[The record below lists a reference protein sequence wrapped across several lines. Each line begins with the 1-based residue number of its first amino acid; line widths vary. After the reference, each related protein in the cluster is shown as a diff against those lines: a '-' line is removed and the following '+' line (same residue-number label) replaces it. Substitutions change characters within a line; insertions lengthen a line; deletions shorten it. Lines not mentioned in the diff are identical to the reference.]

1 MKACVVDASLVA
13 AAFFQEP
20 HAESA
25 RAVLAADRPLCA
37 PDLIS
42 AEFGN
47 VVWKRHRRREI
58 TEEEAA
64 QLMADFLRL
73 PLHITPT
80 GELADVAL
88 QLAMRTGRT
97 VYDCLYLALAVRTR
111 SVLVTADKRLVN
123 ALAGTPLAKYLTGL
137 DAQPR

>member
-1 MKACVVDASLVA
+1 VA

-20 HAESA
+20 HAERA
-25 RAVLAADRPLCA
+25 REVLASDRPLYA

-47 VVWKRHRRREI
+47 VVWKRFTRREI

-73 PLHITPT
+73 PLQVTPT

-88 QLAMRTGRT
+88 QLAVRTGRT
-97 VYDCLYLALAVRTR
+97 VYDCVYLALAVRTN

-123 ALAGTPLAKYLTGL
+123 ALAGSPLAKHVAGIG
-137 DAQPR
+137 Q

>member
-1 MKACVVDASLVA
+1 MKPCVIDASVVA

-20 HAESA
+20 HATTA
-25 RAVLAADRPLCA
+25 AAVLAADRPLYA

-47 VVWKRHRRREI
+47 VIWKRYTRREI
-58 TEEEAA
+58 TGEEAA

-73 PLHITPT
+73 PLAITPT

-97 VYDCLYLALAVRTR
+97 VYDCVYLALAIRTH

-123 ALAGTPLAKYLTGL
+123 ALAGSPLAKHVT
-137 DAQPR
+137 AVAP